1 LTSNSSS
8 VSESTSVTC
17 SASAREVRT
26 LRMPAPVIST
36 FLTPKVL
43 VPNRGG
49 DSGVHRLR
57 MCSVRKEAIFETG
70 RSQVQAVVVHE
81 WYLPKAT

>member
-1 LTSNSSS
+1 M
-8 VSESTSVTC
+8 
-17 SASAREVRT
+17 
-26 LRMPAPVIST
+26 LRIAVPVMST

-57 MCSVRKEAIFETG
+57 MCSVRERGNLRNGKWHQVRAIIVRETC
-70 RSQVQAVVVHE
+70 
-81 WYLPKAT
+81 LPKVT